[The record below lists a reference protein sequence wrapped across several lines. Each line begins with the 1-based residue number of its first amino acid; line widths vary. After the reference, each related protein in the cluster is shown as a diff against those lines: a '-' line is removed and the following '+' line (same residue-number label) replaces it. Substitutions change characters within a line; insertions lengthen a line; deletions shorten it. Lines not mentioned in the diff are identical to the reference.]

1 MTEYL
6 DHIAIARQL
15 LEQQGE
21 INALTERAEK
31 AEAQLVVRNAAIAA
45 VAVQAAEWAA
55 LAPPDDWGNGPQDAI
70 LADVGRHLQ
79 RLMATQAAP
88 TEEAPACS

>member
-1 MTEYL
+1 VTEYP
-6 DHIAIARQL
+6 DHLAIARKL

-21 INALTERAEK
+21 INDLRERAEA

-55 LAPPDDWGNGPQDAI
+55 LAPVDDWGNGPQDAV

-79 RLMATQAAP
+79 RLMATQTVP